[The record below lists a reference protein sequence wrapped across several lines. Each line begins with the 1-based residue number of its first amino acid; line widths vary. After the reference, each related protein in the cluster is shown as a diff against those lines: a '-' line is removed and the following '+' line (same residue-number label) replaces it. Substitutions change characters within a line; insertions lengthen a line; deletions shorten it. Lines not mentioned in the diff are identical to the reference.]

1 YGASSVVLLEAGSVP
16 DSVESAIKE
25 QLAFSHSLL
34 KGLHYDSGV
43 IKYLSIDDLQSLKLS
58 AMPEIDIAG
67 YAGNNEKRRTLYF
80 AIDHLVRNADDLI
93 DEISLPSNA
102 PFGRIHVDSE
112 LCTLCMGCT
121 SVCPTTAVQAGN
133 DTPRLVFVESIC
145 VQCGL
150 CQTACPEQAIQLQ
163 PRLLTDPEKRRSKI
177 VLHEEKPFNC
187 VTCGKPFATQSIIN
201 NIMSKLS
208 EHAMFQSDRS
218 RQRLKMC
225 EDCRVVD
232 AVQDTEAMQAGLVA
246 GGQDDSVNGV

>member
-1 YGASSVVLLEAGSVP
+1 
-16 DSVESAIKE
+16 
-25 QLAFSHSLL
+25 
-34 KGLHYDSGV
+34 
-43 IKYLSIDDLQSLKLS
+43 
-58 AMPEIDIAG
+58 MP
-67 YAGNNEKRRTLYF
+67 
-80 AIDHLVRNADDLI
+80 
-93 DEISLPSNA
+93 PNA

-112 LCTLCMGCT
+112 RCTLCMACT

-133 DTPRLVFVESIC
+133 DSPRLVFIESIC

-177 VLHEEKPFNC
+177 VLHEEKPFHC

-208 EHAMFQSDRS
+208 AHAMFQSERS

-232 AVQDTEAMQAGLVA
+232 AVQDTDAMQAGLVA
-246 GGQDDSVNGV
+246 ERQDDPVSGL